1 MEEHLCPM
9 CDRMCCAEGD
19 NHLCSKCLAPHVL
32 VDPKKLKR
40 RKEREQRKK
49 ELEYL
54 LIVAELHALPGW
66 TYGGSKVLTT
76 GKEILLAEWVGTPDQ
91 YYAVWSTSGW
101 EQLKR
106 YAESGVLGEAA

>member
-1 MEEHLCPM
+1 MCDLMCGDEHDEHLCVNCM
-9 CDRMCCAEGD
+9 
-19 NHLCSKCLAPHVL
+19 APHVP

-54 LIVAELHALPGW
+54 LIIAELHALPGW

-91 YYAVWSTSGW
+91 YYAIWSASGW
-101 EQLKR
+101 KQLKEH
-106 YAESGVLGEAA
+106 AESGVFGEAA